1 MVILENVTF
10 ANFLSVGNSPVT
22 IELNKYKTTLI
33 TGTNGTGKSTVM
45 DAICFA
51 LFNKPFRRINK
62 PQLVNAINERKLLVE
77 LNMNVDGVPF
87 KIIRGIKPA
96 KFEIYK
102 HGHLVSQEAANKDYQ
117 GYLEKQVMKMNFK
130 TFTQIVMLG
139 SANWTSFMSLPAAQ
153 RRNVIEDLLDIE
165 IFSVMNSMLK
175 DRFSDNKNEMTDI
188 DTKVAVL
195 ENTIKLNEKHRRE
208 LEEKSKA
215 DIDSKLAIITEK
227 QEMVDK
233 IMLANQKL
241 QVNLDAHKEKYSV
254 MNSLQAKAQKLERNS
269 SKIDDQTERLQKEH
283 DDYLHLENCPTCTQ
297 KIDDELKQSNLDV
310 IQSKLSDL
318 NVASEKLNES
328 IKELAAEIE
337 ALAPVQKSITE
348 ITEKMQELNMKMMV
362 AQTTIT
368 NTQKDI
374 KKINESIVEVA
385 DDTEEKRALKN
396 HVLRRRQ
403 LTDERELYTVASM
416 LLKDNGIK
424 TQIIRQYIPI
434 MNTMINKYLE
444 RMDFFVQFNLDE
456 NFNETIKA
464 RYKDVFSYD
473 SFSQGEKARIDLAL
487 MLTWRAISQ
496 MRNTS
501 PCNLLLLDEVF
512 DGSLDDTGTSALA
525 NMLSELT
532 KTNVVVISH
541 TQDDEHF
548 EKCIKVRKEKNFSQY
563 GS

>member
-1 MVILENVTF
+1 
-10 ANFLSVGNSPVT
+10 
-22 IELNKYKTTLI
+22 
-33 TGTNGTGKSTVM
+33 
-45 DAICFA
+45 
-51 LFNKPFRRINK
+51 
-62 PQLVNAINERKLLVE
+62 
-77 LNMNVDGVPF
+77 
-87 KIIRGIKPA
+87 
-96 KFEIYK
+96 
-102 HGHLVSQEAANKDYQ
+102 
-117 GYLEKQVMKMNFK
+117 
-130 TFTQIVMLG
+130 MLG

-241 QVNLDAHKEKYSV
+241 QVNLDAHKELYSV

-297 KIDDELKQSNLDV
+297 KIDDTLKQSNLDV

-337 ALAPVQKSITE
+337 LLAPVQKTITE

-532 KTNVVVISH
+532 KTNVIVISH

>member
-1 MVILENVTF
+1 
-10 ANFLSVGNSPVT
+10 
-22 IELNKYKTTLI
+22 
-33 TGTNGTGKSTVM
+33 
-45 DAICFA
+45 
-51 LFNKPFRRINK
+51 
-62 PQLVNAINERKLLVE
+62 
-77 LNMNVDGVPF
+77 
-87 KIIRGIKPA
+87 
-96 KFEIYK
+96 
-102 HGHLVSQEAANKDYQ
+102 
-117 GYLEKQVMKMNFK
+117 
-130 TFTQIVMLG
+130 
-139 SANWTSFMSLPAAQ
+139 
-153 RRNVIEDLLDIE
+153 
-165 IFSVMNSMLK
+165 
-175 DRFSDNKNEMTDI
+175 
-188 DTKVAVL
+188 
-195 ENTIKLNEKHRRE
+195 
-208 LEEKSKA
+208 
-215 DIDSKLAIITEK
+215 
-227 QEMVDK
+227 
-233 IMLANQKL
+233 
-241 QVNLDAHKEKYSV
+241 
-254 MNSLQAKAQKLERNS
+254 
-269 SKIDDQTERLQKEH
+269 
-283 DDYLHLENCPTCTQ
+283 
-297 KIDDELKQSNLDV
+297 
-310 IQSKLSDL
+310 
-318 NVASEKLNES
+318 
-328 IKELAAEIE
+328 
-337 ALAPVQKSITE
+337 
-348 ITEKMQELNMKMMV
+348 MQELNMKMMV

-385 DDTEEKRALKN
+385 DDTEEKRTLKN

>member
-175 DRFSDNKNEMTDI
+175 DRFNDNKNEMTDI

-208 LEEKSKA
+208 LQEKSKA
-215 DIDSKLAIITEK
+215 DIDSKLAIIAEK

-241 QVNLDAHKEKYSV
+241 QGKLDELKQSYSAI
-254 MNSLQAKAQKLERNS
+254 NDLTTKLKKLQTKKA
-269 SKIDDQTERLQKEH
+269 KIDDEHERLTEEYEVYSQ
-283 DDYLHLENCPTCTQ
+283 LQNCPTCTQ
-297 KIDDELKQSNLDV
+297 EIDSVLKQSNLEQNSRKRAELEHAGV
-310 IQSKLSDL
+310 SIHFRIIE
-318 NVASEKLNES
+318 VEK
-328 IKELAAEIE
+328 EIE
-337 ALAPVQKSITE
+337 ALVPISDAISEVT
-348 ITEKMQELNMKMMV
+348 TKMQDLNMKMMV

-403 LTDERELYTVASM
+403 LTDERELYNVASM